1 VREEGTA
8 RWEAIRGAM
17 DMYICNAYIYN
28 IQLDIYTYT
37 DMYIC
42 NAYIYNIQLD
52 IYTYV
57 YTPKKKAEA
66 LFLNLRL
73 TCPFLACLAR
83 SPRELA
89 ASVFLVCLRSHP
101 VSVVT

>member
-1 VREEGTA
+1 MECRGSEEGTA

-37 DMYIC
+37 DMHVC

-57 YTPKKKAEA
+57 YTPTYTRQKKGGSSFFK
-66 LFLNLRL
+66 
-73 TCPFLACLAR
+73 
-83 SPRELA
+83 S
-89 ASVFLVCLRSHP
+89 
-101 VSVVT
+101 